1 MSAPTKQVEEA
12 KAALKKRF
20 LEMLVKDK
28 DKSEKIEKLLAKS
41 PEYRSLLGAA
51 TAEVMQIATS
61 HGHSDT
67 QQTRTSAE
75 KIAQT
80 DVQKIMSEIRGSV
93 PEELRTRIG
102 ENLQQLEMMKRGITD
117 ATHKADGALV
127 ALRELKQWEFMT
139 NPATAGIIKLKL
151 DDSKLSSIS
160 SGIHEKHQTIQTLED
175 SLTEAISSDNEDEL
189 RRAVRKSEEAVQ
201 SLRVKIA
208 TATQDVAKVLRGLT
222 ATVNTKALDAYIEG
236 VVKKGELEKLD
247 ESKEFVDKAI
257 GIIGAIFKA
266 SEATETI
273 NRAAR
278 LINTAI
284 HTYARERVVTE
295 GGKEHLKEHTQ
306 AEVRSG
312 HDDDPL
318 LMARRMYEQQKRAL
332 DLFLQTL
339 GVTLS
344 GALIAAHGAGEIVM
358 KVWDPIADSIAE
370 GLSSMLEARLDQAE
384 KALAAKNP
392 TLAAEAQTDESKS
405 LEEKV
410 ASFVKKGLEKLGEK
424 AAEKV
429 QELTSGGGEGSGGES
444 GAGAVDMLQK
454 IVEDPAKIV
463 TTVLGW
469 IMKPLMK
476 KIWEI
481 FPPKPAQTVSGT
493 DLTNMLNQIHI
504 AQLPIDM
511 AVAGHAPRV
520 APEFTSLDTKP
531 GDIDQT
537 AWDQFEAVNA
547 GRTEWADD
555 PSRRRYHVQV
565 TVPDYGGVKVWGTFD
580 PRSKQFSPTE
590 LDPAAIDDWYD
601 RTIAG
606 AGYSDGP
613 LVGGEPSVAGTWQIV
628 TVGQYQYV
636 TLTESGGVRHW
647 GGYADNTRGPRGTAS
662 QLGTVVSALRT
673 TTRATMAGFPVGQ

>member
-80 DVQKIMSEIRGSV
+80 DVQKIMSELRGSV
-93 PEELRTRIG
+93 PEELRTRLG
-102 ENLQQLEMMKRGITD
+102 ENLQQLELMKRGITD

-151 DDSKLSSIS
+151 DDSKLAGIS
-160 SGIHEKHQTIQTLED
+160 SNIHEKHETIEKLEE
-175 SLTEAISSDNEDEL
+175 SLTEAISSDDEDEL
-189 RRAVRKSEEAVQ
+189 RRAVRKSEEQVQ

-236 VVKKGELEKLD
+236 VVKKGQLEKLE

-284 HTYARERVVTE
+284 HTYARERVITE
-295 GGKEHLKEHTQ
+295 GGKEHLQEHTQ

-318 LMARRMYEQQKRAL
+318 LMARRMFEQQKRAL

-384 KALAAKNP
+384 KALEAKNP
-392 TLAAEAQTDESKS
+392 TLAAQAQTDESKS

-429 QELTSGGGEGSGGES
+429 QELTSGGEDSGGES

-520 APEFTSLDTKP
+520 APTITSLDTKP
-531 GDIDQT
+531 SDIDQS
-537 AWDQFEAVNA
+537 AWDQFEEVNA

-555 PSRRRYHVQV
+555 PARRRYHVSV
-565 TVPDYGGVKVWGTFD
+565 LVPDYGNVKVWGTFD
-580 PRSKQFSPTE
+580 PRTKQFAPTE
-590 LDPAAIDDWYD
+590 IDPAAIDDWYD
-601 RTIAG
+601 RTVAG
-606 AGYSDGP
+606 GGYTDGP
-613 LVGGEPSVAGTWQIV
+613 LVGGEPAVQGTWQIV

-636 TLTESGGVRHW
+636 ALTAGGTRHW
-647 GGYADNTRGPRGTAS
+647 GGFADNTRGPRGTAS
-662 QLGTVVSALRT
+662 QLGTVVSELRT
-673 TTRATMAGFPVGQ
+673 TTRATMAGFPIGQ